1 MIKSSFIIL
10 DGVSYIKEKS
20 IWDSGIHSWDSFLGE
35 KKVRGISAK
44 MKLFHDYQI
53 KEAKTEL
60 HNENSSYFKSRLP
73 SSEMWRLYEYF
84 KEDCCFLDI
93 ETTGLHSGAYITVVG
108 LFDGYDTKTMI
119 QGINLDIK
127 ALKDE
132 LKKYKM
138 FVTFNGSS
146 FDIPF
151 IRKRYPNLLPDI
163 PNFDLKLACNN
174 LGMKGGLKRVEE
186 LLGIKRENEIVQN
199 LRGGDA
205 VTLWRMY
212 KGSGDEHYLKLLVQ
226 YNEEDIINLK
236 YIANYTAREMKKK
249 LGLPA

>member
-1 MIKSSFIIL
+1 MIRNSFIIL
-10 DGVSYIKEKS
+10 DGVSYVREKS

-35 KKVRGISAK
+35 EKVRGISSK

-60 HNENSSYFKSRLP
+60 HNENSSFFTSRLP
-73 SSEMWRLYEYF
+73 PSEMWRLYEYF

-93 ETTGLHSGAYITVVG
+93 ETTGLHRGADITVVG

-119 QGINLDIK
+119 QGINLDFK

-132 LKKYKM
+132 LKKYKL

-151 IRKRYPNLLPDI
+151 IRRRYPDLLPAI
-163 PNFDLKLACNN
+163 PNFDLKLACHR
-174 LGMKGGLKRVEE
+174 LGLKGGLKRVEE
-186 LLGIKRENEIVQN
+186 LLGIKRQNEIVSN

-212 KGSGDEHYLKLLVQ
+212 KGSGDDSYLKLLVQ

-236 YIANYTAREMKKK
+236 YIAKYTTREMKKN
-249 LGLPA
+249 LGF